1 MKIPDNINSGKPENS
16 RRSFLKKATAASAV
30 IAGSSF
36 FPADALNPVYTTS
49 QQNQVPWYKR
59 ITRWGQTNITEKDPI
74 IYDIGWWRNHWKKT
88 QTQGV
93 IINAGG
99 IVAYYPTKIPYHY
112 QAKYLQGRDLF
123 GDLCRAAHEDGLVVF
138 ARMDSNRANED
149 FYKAHP
155 DWFAIDE
162 KGKPYRAADLYIT
175 CINGPYYQEHIPAI
189 LTEIS
194 NMYHPEGFTD
204 NSWAGLGRESI
215 CYCNNCK
222 KSFKAKTGKE
232 IPMVKNWDDPVYRQ
246 WIRWNYDRRIEIWE
260 LNNKTTKAAGGSDC
274 TWSGMNSG
282 SISGQA
288 RSFRDYKAIAERAD
302 IIMLDHQ
309 SRSSASGFQHMTD
322 LGKMVHGILG
332 WDKLMPDSMAMYQH
346 GTPTFRIATKSVPE
360 VHMWMYE
367 GFAGGIQ
374 PWWHHIAAYHEDR
387 RMYNTA
393 EPVLRWY
400 KANEEF
406 MINRTPVATVG
417 VVWSQEN
424 TDYFGRDNPD
434 NLVDIPWRGITQSLI
449 RSRIPYIPVHADY
462 IDRDSANLSILILP
476 NFGSMT
482 SSQKESV
489 RRFVAGGGNLF
500 ATQQSSLYDENGT
513 PLKDYGLSD
522 LFGAHYAS
530 GKPRPDAD
538 QPRGGTLRPSVRT
551 LHTYLRLM
559 PEMRSKVY
567 GPQTGTEPVIS
578 GERHPVLKGFEL
590 TDILP
595 YGGVLAPV
603 KTDSSATVI
612 MTFIPEFPIYPPET
626 AWMREPKTDIPGLI
640 LKTMPNG
647 SRVAFMPAD
656 IDSQFAHYNLPD
668 HGNLLNNI
676 IRWTSKNEIPL
687 SVEGAGLIDC
697 NIYRQAG
704 RMIIHVA
711 NLTSAGSWRAP
722 MDEYIPI
729 GPLTISIKLTD
740 DVKGEYL
747 NLLVAGQR
755 IPATVE
761 NGWSTFRL
769 NSILNH
775 EVVVLT

>member
-1 MKIPDNINSGKPENS
+1 MSESKHNKPCNS
-16 RRSFLKKATAASAV
+16 RRSFLKKAATASAA
-30 IAGSSF
+30 IAGTNFFQQVSGNSSI
-36 FPADALNPVYTTS
+36 TTV

-138 ARMDSNRANED
+138 ARMDSNRANEE

-222 KSFKAKTGKE
+222 KSFKAKTGKD

-260 LNNKTTKAAGGSDC
+260 LNNKTTKAAGGPDC

-302 IIMLDHQ
+302 IIMMDHQ
-309 SRSSASGFQHMTD
+309 ARSDASGFQHVTD
-322 LGKMVHGILG
+322 IGKKVHGILG
-332 WDKLMPDSMAMYQH
+332 WDKLIPDSMAMYQA
-346 GTPTFRIATKSVPE
+346 GRPTFRISSKPVPE
-360 VHMWMYE
+360 AHMWMIE
-367 GFAGGIQ
+367 AFAGGIQ

-387 RMYNTA
+387 RMYHTA

-424 TDYFGRDNPD
+424 TDYYGRDD
-434 NLVDIPWRGITQSLI
+434 ADTLVEVPWRGITQALV
-449 RSRIPYIPVHADY
+449 RARIPYISVHADH
-462 IDRDSANLSILILP
+462 IDRDAAQLKLLILP

-482 SSQKESV
+482 PKQVASV
-489 RRFVAGGGNLF
+489 KRFVEGGGNLF
-500 ATQQSSLYDENGT
+500 ATQNSSLYNETGAR
-513 PLKDYGLSD
+513 LKDYALSD
-522 LFGAHYAS
+522 LFGAHYIVPQ
-530 GKPRPDAD
+530 GKVSN
-538 QPRGGTLRPSVRT
+538 QPLEGATRSTVRT
-551 LHTYLRLM
+551 LHTYLRLN
-559 PEMRSKVY
+559 PELRSKVY
-567 GPQTGTEPVIS
+567 GPQTGTEPAIS
-578 GERHPVLKGFEL
+578 SERHEVLKGFEL

-595 YGGVLAPV
+595 FGGVLAPV
-603 KTDSSATVI
+603 KTDNNSQVI

-640 LKTMPNG
+640 LKTMANG

-676 IRWTSKNEIPL
+676 IRWASKDEIPL
-687 SVEGAGLIDC
+687 SVEGPGLIDC
-697 NIYRQAG
+697 NLYEQNG
-704 RMIIHVA
+704 KMILHLT
-711 NLTSAGSWRAP
+711 NLTSAGTWRAP
-722 MDEYIPI
+722 VDEYIPV
-729 GPLTISIKLTD
+729 GPITINVKLSTN
-740 DVKGEYL
+740 VNGEYPS
-747 NLLVAGQR
+747 LLVAGQR
-755 IPATVE
+755 ITAKVE
-761 NGWSTFRL
+761 DGWSKFQIA
-769 NSILNH
+769 SILNH